1 MNFQKGFL
9 AAVYVLMLALGISAA
24 AQIQNSDSAFSP
36 EPKEKPGELSS
47 SKLLPLLPFDH
58 TSPIAGS
65 RVEFKWTRL
74 DAAAEYRLEIEEVYS
89 TVVLTVVIPPSRET
103 HVVPSSR
110 LNRSNDLRWRIV
122 ALDYKGNA
130 IMHTAWRVLL
140 APSSE
145 CEI

>member
-1 MNFQKGFL
+1 MNFQKSFL
-9 AAVYVLMLALGISAA
+9 AAVYVLMLASGVSAA
-24 AQIQNSDSAFSP
+24 AQIQNNDPACGP
-36 EPKEKPGELSS
+36 ESKQKPGELPS

-58 TSPIAGS
+58 TSPIAS
-65 RVEFKWTRL
+65 SSVEFKRTRL
-74 DAAAEYRLEIEEVYS
+74 DAAAQYRLEVEEVYS
-89 TVVLTVVIPPSRET
+89 AVVLTVLIPARSET

-130 IMHTAWRVLL
+130 IMHTTWRVLL